1 MSMLLTSSAS
11 PVLPPPPA
19 ASSRARFRVAA
30 SADAGAAASAGVRRG
45 GGASSGFPSFLP
57 PAVERIRDGDAIR
70 LAKRI
75 ERTGFSK
82 TPILS
87 SCVRPL
93 EQQQEGDPVVL
104 LHGFDSYSSCLEWRY
119 TYPLLEEAGLEAWA
133 VDILGWGFSDLEA
146 RPPCDVASKR
156 EHLYQVSKLI
166 FIGASVYTEG
176 PKHMTRMPKFVPYAG
191 VSILKS
197 LPLRLLATRLAF
209 KEIPGG
215 FYFDWVQRLHQE
227 LLDATLRMVGQC
239 GHIPHVEKPR
249 EAAKYVIEFLERDKT
264 KVVDRASVV
273 TSALALTVLGPF
285 QAAAEVGDGSME
297 RQWERFNTVRRVIYT
312 ASVVAASPFKEDDS
326 RFKDVVGE
334 SCWTPFNLSYG
345 YRNEDLRGVRGGDR
359 PSCAASSPGTASM
372 PPCRC
377 SPATKRGHNG
387 LKFCMELL
395 PGSLYASAHR
405 SIRDFV
411 HHYKCES
418 TRPELK
424 LRVMG

>member
-1 MSMLLTSSAS
+1 MLLTSSAS
-11 PVLPPPPA
+11 PALPPRPA

-30 SADAGAAASAGVRRG
+30 SADAGAAASAEVRR

-176 PKHMTRMPKFVPYAG
+176 PKHMTSRMPKFVPYAG

-215 FYFDWVQRLHQE
+215 LYFDWVQVKQKCLIIWGEDDGIISSKLAYRLHQE
-227 LLDATLRMVGQC
+227 LPDATLRMVGQC

-249 EAAKYVIEFLERDKT
+249 EATTYVLEFLERDKT
-264 KVVDRASVV
+264 KKVDRASVV
-273 TSALALTVLGPF
+273 TSALTYIILAHF
-285 QAAAEVGDGSME
+285 M
-297 RQWERFNTVRRVIYT
+297 RRT
-312 ASVVAASPFKEDDS
+312 KTLAH
-326 RFKDVVGE
+326 
-334 SCWTPFNLSYG
+334 
-345 YRNEDLRGVRGGDR
+345 
-359 PSCAASSPGTASM
+359 SS
-372 PPCRC
+372 
-377 SPATKRGHNG
+377 
-387 LKFCMELL
+387 
-395 PGSLYASAHR
+395 
-405 SIRDFV
+405 
-411 HHYKCES
+411 
-418 TRPELK
+418 
-424 LRVMG
+424 